1 MARGLISQET
11 CIMAKI
17 LVVEDNAVDR
27 LLVGRLLAKDMNLTT
42 AYAGNG
48 REALDMLAKEAPDL
62 VLTDMQMPEM
72 DGLELVREVRARFPL
87 VPVILITAHGSE
99 EIAVQALRS
108 GAASYVPKQNLA
120 GELVKTVESVLN
132 LADSYRRRHHLR
144 QRLTRMESQFALEN
158 DRALIPPLVAELTEN
173 LTFMG
178 LCDEAERMRVTVALG
193 EALDNAMI
201 HGNLDISAEERDR
214 DEKAY
219 QRLIAERREEAPY
232 RDRLVYVTAKESRME
247 AIYIIRDE
255 GRGFDTGHLPDPADP
270 QTIEQMTNRGW
281 LLMKAFM
288 DDVRYNAEGDEI
300 TMVKRRS
307 G

>member
-1 MARGLISQET
+1 
-11 CIMAKI
+11 MAKI

-27 LLVGRLLAKDMNLTT
+27 LLVGKLLAKGMNLTT
-42 AYAGNG
+42 TYAGNG
-48 REALDMLAKEAPDL
+48 REALEVLAKEAPDL

-72 DGLELVREVRARFPL
+72 DGLELVREVRSRFPL
-87 VPVILITAHGSE
+87 VPIILITAHGSE

-120 GELVKTVESVLN
+120 GELVKTVEGVLN
-132 LADSYRRRHHLR
+132 FADSYRRRHHLR

-158 DRALIPPLVAELTEN
+158 DRSLIPPLVAELTEN

-201 HGNLDISAEERDR
+201 RGNLEISAEERDR

-219 QRLIAERREEAPY
+219 QHLIAQRREELPY
-232 RDRLVYVTAKESRME
+232 RDRLVYVTAQESRTE
-247 AIYIIRDE
+247 AIYVVRDE
-255 GRGFDTGHLPDPADP
+255 GPGFDTSRLPDPADP
-270 QTIEQMTNRGW
+270 HTIEQMTNRGW

-288 DDVRYNAEGDEI
+288 DDVRFNAKGNEV

>member
-1 MARGLISQET
+1 
-11 CIMAKI
+11 MAKI

-27 LLVGRLLAKDMNLTT
+27 LLVGKLLAKGMNLTT

-48 REALDMLAKEAPDL
+48 REALDVLVKEAPDL

-72 DGLELVREVRARFPL
+72 DGLELVREMRVRYPL

-108 GAASYVPKQNLA
+108 GAASYVSKENLA
-120 GELVKTVESVLN
+120 GDLVKTVESVLN
-132 LADSYRRRHHLR
+132 LADSHRRRHHLR

-193 EALDNAMI
+193 EGLDNAMI
-201 HGNLDISAEERDR
+201 RGNLEISAEERDR

-219 QRLIAERREEAPY
+219 QRLIAQRREEPPY
-232 RDRLVYVTAKESRME
+232 RDRLVYVTAKESRTE
-247 AIYIIRDE
+247 AVYIIRDE
-255 GRGFDTGHLPDPADP
+255 GPGFETSRLPDPADP
-270 QTIEQMTNRGW
+270 HAIYQMTNRGW

-288 DDVRYNAEGDEI
+288 DEVTHNAKGNEI

>member
-1 MARGLISQET
+1 
-11 CIMAKI
+11 MAKV

-27 LLVGRLLAKDMNLTT
+27 LLVGKLLAKGINVTV
-42 AYAGNG
+42 AYADNG
-48 REALDMLAKEAPDL
+48 RAALDVIAKDMPDL

-72 DGLELVREVRARFPL
+72 DGLELVRQVRRQFPL

-120 GELVKTVESVLN
+120 GQLVKTVESVLN
-132 LADSYRRRHHLR
+132 LADSHRRRQHLR
-144 QRLTRMESQFALEN
+144 QRLTRVESHFALEN

-178 LCDEAERMRVTVALG
+178 LGDETELLRVTVALG

-201 HGNLDISAEERDR
+201 HGNLEIGPDERDR

-219 QRLIAERREEAPY
+219 QELIARRREQPPY
-232 RDRLVYVTAKESRME
+232 SHRLVYVTAKESRTE
-247 AIYIIRDE
+247 AVYIIRDE
-255 GRGFDTGHLPDPADP
+255 GPGFNTALLPDPADP
-270 QTIEQMTNRGW
+270 SNLEQMTNRG
-281 LLMKAFM
+281 LLLIRAFM
-288 DDVRYNAEGDEI
+288 DEVTHNAKGNEI
-300 TMVKRRS
+300 TLVKRR
-307 G
+307 GGTT

>member
-1 MARGLISQET
+1 
-11 CIMAKI
+11 
-17 LVVEDNAVDR
+17 
-27 LLVGRLLAKDMNLTT
+27 
-42 AYAGNG
+42 
-48 REALDMLAKEAPDL
+48 
-62 VLTDMQMPEM
+62 
-72 DGLELVREVRARFPL
+72 
-87 VPVILITAHGSE
+87 
-99 EIAVQALRS
+99 
-108 GAASYVPKQNLA
+108 
-120 GELVKTVESVLN
+120 
-132 LADSYRRRHHLR
+132 
-144 QRLTRMESQFALEN
+144 MESQFALEN

-201 HGNLDISAEERDR
+201 RGNLQISAEERDR

-219 QRLIAERREEAPY
+219 QRLIAERREELPY
-232 RDRLVYVTAKESRME
+232 RDRLVYVTAKESRTE

-255 GRGFDTGHLPDPADP
+255 GPGFDTTRLPDPADP

-288 DDVRYNAEGDEI
+288 DDVRYNAKGNEI